1 MRFADFSFF
10 CVLENTYPKKRTL
23 TKRDIWDVRV
33 KPVSTISLCKGFNA
47 IKALDYKHYILETL
61 QKILVC
67 ARYNQDVDTP
77 CCEVAPCM
85 HAGRQL
91 VTDVG
96 RGDSQNLQIAF
107 SPLPHCS
114 EYNIVYYVPP
124 YPLVFRITTKNPL
137 QFHLVRL
144 SVCLFTVCIRL

>member
-1 MRFADFSFF
+1 
-10 CVLENTYPKKRTL
+10 
-23 TKRDIWDVRV
+23 
-33 KPVSTISLCKGFNA
+33 
-47 IKALDYKHYILETL
+47 
-61 QKILVC
+61 
-67 ARYNQDVDTP
+67 
-77 CCEVAPCM
+77 M

-124 YPLVFRITTKNPL
+124 YPLVPYYNKEPSIVSPSSS
-137 QFHLVRL
+137 VRL
-144 SVCLFTVCIRL
+144 FVYGFHQALTSGTLPKTTIQGLLRRLIGSAFTTGRRY